1 MRKLLIWLVM
11 LIIIISLVSTFG
23 SIGCRATKNKIAFV
37 SDRDGKWEIYIM
49 NIDGSDQKRITDN
62 ASFEWGP
69 HFSPDGSKIAFVSD
83 RDDDLEI
90 YIMNIDGSN
99 QERLTFNESNDMI
112 GSFSN

>member
-1 MRKLLIWLVM
+1 MIIICNNCKRRIKMRKLLIWLVM

-23 SIGCRATKNKIAFV
+23 SIGCRATKN
-37 SDRDGKWEIYIM
+37 
-49 NIDGSDQKRITDN
+49 
-62 ASFEWGP
+62 
-69 HFSPDGSKIAFVSD
+69 KIAFVSD

>member
-23 SIGCRATKNKIAFV
+23 SIGCRATKN
-37 SDRDGKWEIYIM
+37 
-49 NIDGSDQKRITDN
+49 
-62 ASFEWGP
+62 
-69 HFSPDGSKIAFVSD
+69 KIAFVSD